1 MPTDFASTLIFLA
14 RLLIGGAFVFAGL
27 RNMTNVPVLT
37 GLMAARGV
45 PQAKAVLLAGSIL
58 QVVCGALLIVGL
70 STMIAAIGLIGFLV
84 VATWVFHNFWDHQG
98 LERGTRINGVVSNVA
113 LLGGFLLII
122 ANAS

>member
-45 PQAKAVLLAGSIL
+45 SQAKAVLFAGIAL
-58 QVVCGALLIVGL
+58 QVVCGALLVVGL
-70 STMIAAIGLIGFLV
+70 WTAIAAALLSAFV
-84 VATWVFHNFWDHQG
+84 VAGSWIFHNFWDHQG